1 MEIKTMVVKSHLN
14 DGLPAGMT
22 LSVGW
27 GNGYVGVPPDH
38 PWYYKDAESLDVVIH
53 GGLTYA
59 GPNAPYCQPDGYWWV
74 GFDTAHYMD
83 SPNTCPKSYVEDQT
97 NALYQQAYA
106 VYDPPAVHT
115 DTDHRELDID
125 L

>member
-1 MEIKTMVVKSHLN
+1 MEIKTLVVKSQLSEY
-14 DGLPAGMT
+14 AGYRY
-22 LSVGW
+22 GW

-38 PWYYKDAESLDVVIH
+38 PWYGKTDPDVIIH
-53 GGLTYA
+53 GGITYA
-59 GPNAPYCQPDGYWWV
+59 SSRPPGNEPDGYWWV
-74 GFDTAHYMD
+74 GFDTAHWRD
-83 SPNTCPKSYVEDQT
+83 NPNTCPKSYVEDQT

-106 VYDPPAVHT
+106 VYDPPNTHT